1 MEVFIACGCGGGPPP
16 FSRGG
21 GRLLT
26 CARGGGRIR
35 WRRELGGLGAW
46 IGGGVEKRSWAGE
59 PVSFWTTSLKSF
71 LLMLYTGG

>member
-1 MEVFIACGCGGGPPP
+1 
-16 FSRGG
+16 
-21 GRLLT
+21 LLT

-35 WRRELGGLGAW
+35 CRRELGGLGAW

-71 LLMLYTGG
+71 LLML